1 MRRWSPYLIAGALV
15 AVLAGAPAAA
25 QQGALSDH
33 NTHNQPLDAEGVLT
47 WDALANLDIRVE
59 TPAPLQTV
67 FYVEFPE
74 SLKALDGTVVRMKGF
89 MYPLEAGEAHDKF
102 LLAALPPAC
111 PFCLPGN
118 AKTLVDVIGSE
129 PIRYTLDPVVLEGK
143 FTILENDIT
152 GFYYRL
158 SDAGQ
163 VE

>member
-1 MRRWSPYLIAGALV
+1 MRQWFQYLMAAALV
-15 AVLAGAPAAA
+15 AVLAAAPAAA

-33 NTHNQPLDAEGVLT
+33 NTHSQPLDAEGVLT

-74 SLKALDGTVVRMKGF
+74 NLKALDGTVVRMKGF

-143 FTILENDIT
+143 FTILENDIS